1 MPEIAKTRYTHEAII
16 DAIISNP
23 GVSQNDLAR
32 EFGFTASWMSIII
45 NSDAFQER
53 LVERKAELSDPTI
66 RASVED
72 RLDALA
78 KRSLDKLLDRI
89 DNNHPISTGDLVRMA
104 TLGAGDRNKRPAEA
118 AVQQNLYVVNLPPPA
133 RDSNSWLAT
142 SSRGA
147 SESFIDMPG
156 G

>member
-16 DAIISNP
+16 DVIISNP

-32 EFGFTASWMSIII
+32 EFGFTPGWMSIII

-53 LVERKAELSDPTI
+53 LTERKAELSDPVI
-66 RASVED
+66 RASIED

-104 TLGAGDRNKRPAEA
+104 TLGAGVRNKRPE
-118 AVQQNLYVVNLPPPA
+118 
-133 RDSNSWLAT
+133 
-142 SSRGA
+142 
-147 SESFIDMPG
+147 
-156 G
+156 

>member
-16 DAIISNP
+16 DVIISNP

-32 EFGFTASWMSIII
+32 EFGFTPGWMSIII

-53 LVERKAELSDPTI
+53 LTERKAELSDPVI
-66 RASVED
+66 RASIED

-104 TLGAGDRNKRPAEA
+104 TLGAGDRNKRPEKA
-118 AVQQNLYVVNLPPPA
+118 AIEQNLYVVNLPPPA

-147 SESFIDMPG
+147 SETFIDMPG

>member
-16 DAIISNP
+16 DVIISNP

-32 EFGFTASWMSIII
+32 EFGFTPGWMSIII

-53 LVERKAELSDPTI
+53 LTERKAELSDPVI
-66 RASVED
+66 RASIED

-104 TLGAGDRNKRPAEA
+104 TLGAGDRNKRPEKA
-118 AVQQNLYVVNLPPPA
+118 AIEQNLYVVNLPPPA

-147 SESFIDMPG
+147 AETFIDMPG